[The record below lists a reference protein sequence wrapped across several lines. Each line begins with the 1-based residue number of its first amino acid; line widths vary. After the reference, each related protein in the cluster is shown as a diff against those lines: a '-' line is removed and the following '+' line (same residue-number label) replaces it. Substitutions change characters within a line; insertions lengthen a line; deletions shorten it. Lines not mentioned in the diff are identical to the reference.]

1 MPSKVFKKCVSSF
14 LDYLCINT
22 FFSPQYFKVVLQLL
36 FIGDMSKR
44 HVYLPEH
51 DRNKPGRQIVTFLL
65 ICNITMWIL
74 FTFES
79 QKVLANPVQVS
90 A

>member
-1 MPSKVFKKCVSSF
+1 
-14 LDYLCINT
+14 
-22 FFSPQYFKVVLQLL
+22 
-36 FIGDMSKR
+36 MSKR

-79 QKVLANPVQVS
+79 QKVVANPVQVS
-90 A
+90 VTVYFKHLIFFS

>member
-1 MPSKVFKKCVSSF
+1 
-14 LDYLCINT
+14 
-22 FFSPQYFKVVLQLL
+22 
-36 FIGDMSKR
+36 MSKR

-90 A
+90 T